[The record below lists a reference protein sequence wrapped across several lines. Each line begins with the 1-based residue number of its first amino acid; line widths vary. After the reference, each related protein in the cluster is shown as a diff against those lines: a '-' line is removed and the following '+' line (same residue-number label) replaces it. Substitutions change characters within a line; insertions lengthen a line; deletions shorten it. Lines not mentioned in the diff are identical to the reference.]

1 MRKHFDLSVEELRID
16 AQALTRLTATERD
29 QLYDELNPLS
39 PVLLAVAATLRKY
52 REARRDRLWEP
63 APFMLET
70 ARAALRIPSGTNKAP
85 HIIVAIANLLVCA
98 GVFGDWTTPLPADG
112 TTASL
117 VN

>member
-1 MRKHFDLSVEELRID
+1 VL
-16 AQALTRLTATERD
+16 
-29 QLYDELNPLS
+29 
-39 PVLLAVAATLRKY
+39 PVLTAVAATLRKY
-52 REARRDRLWEP
+52 REAGRDRLWEP
-63 APFMLET
+63 APFMLEA
-70 ARAALRIPSGTNKAP
+70 AREALRIPSGTNKAP